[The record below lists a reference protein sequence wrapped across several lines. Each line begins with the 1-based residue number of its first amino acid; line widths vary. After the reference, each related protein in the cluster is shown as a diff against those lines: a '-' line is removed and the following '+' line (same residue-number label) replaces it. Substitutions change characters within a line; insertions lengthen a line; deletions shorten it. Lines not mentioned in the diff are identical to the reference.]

1 MNDRPPAMKDLPP
14 EVSFLISCTSDPNEQ
29 QAILQA
35 YYTLCGGT
43 PDSIAVQ
50 AGVFASA
57 LLRAN
62 LEIQRRIADDLEGTK
77 RSAAELKEALGAI
90 QRAQRRNLLVIAVLA
105 FFASGLGAAVVLW
118 AARQT

>member
-1 MNDRPPAMKDLPP
+1 MHDRPPAMKDLPP

-62 LEIQRRIADDLEGTK
+62 LEILRRIAEGSK

-118 AARQT
+118 VARQT